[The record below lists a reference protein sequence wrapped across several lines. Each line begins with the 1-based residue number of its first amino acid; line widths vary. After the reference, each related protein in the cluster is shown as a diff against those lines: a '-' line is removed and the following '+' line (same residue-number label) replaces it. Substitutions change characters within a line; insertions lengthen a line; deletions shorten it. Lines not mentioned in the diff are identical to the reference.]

1 MADYNSF
8 RDGPFGSRSF
18 LEAALRDLR
27 GSGMRLDQ
35 VQFDPGGPMRNDM
48 EMSTREYRLCGCG
61 DPACTMGPPETVEAY
76 RRGEINESDRA
87 RMIEMGRSRP
97 GNGDGPP
104 FSYRAAG
111 PPNDFIMYGSSAPEP
126 EADAEEAKLDELRD
140 AVDEW
145 IVEAPEVGFDDI
157 IGNEEALE
165 ALKDA
170 IRAPVE
176 HKELYELYDMAMP
189 KGALLSGPPG
199 CGKTMFAKA
208 AAHEMSKLYDSE
220 VEMIS
225 ISGANIQAPF
235 VGVTEKYIQ
244 AIFAFARQ
252 YRKVRGH
259 PLLVFIDEAEV
270 LFPDRTGRVRK
281 VAPWEES
288 QVATF
293 LAEMDGMEECGAFV
307 LLASN
312 RPEVI
317 DSALLRDGRCDFKIK
332 IDRPS
337 AEALEGI
344 LARNFR
350 GIFTT
355 EKEETLVFN
364 AVEGF
369 LDPHRTLLD
378 FHDMVRSMEDFFR
391 SRGFEVKDEA
401 SLAKLRKLKTQRF
414 GFEHIV
420 NGAMAAS
427 VPMRA
432 KRKAFARDRRN
443 KTELGVTP
451 EDVTAA
457 VADIFEENKELEHG
471 YALQEFMKGVE
482 AELKEL
488 ER

>member
-1 MADYNSF
+1 MANYDP
-8 RDGPFGSRSF
+8 RDPAPFLRAAFERLGREPGMMRFDLEGP
-18 LEAALRDLR
+18 AK
-27 GSGMRLDQ
+27 
-35 VQFDPGGPMRNDM
+35 NDM
-48 EMSTREYRLCGCG
+48 EMRTREYRLCGCG
-61 DPACTMGPPETVEAY
+61 DPACSMGPPETQEAY
-76 RRGEINESDRA
+76 RRGEISERDRA
-87 RMIEMGRSRP
+87 NMVSTARSRP
-97 GNGDGPP
+97 GGFGGDGPP
-104 FSYRAAG
+104 FSYRVAE
-111 PPNDFIMYGSSAPEP
+111 PPSSPPMYASAFEP
-126 EADAEEAKLDELRD
+126 EDEEIAKLDELRD
-140 AVDEW
+140 AVDQW
-145 IVEAPEVGFDDI
+145 IVEAPAVGFDDI
-157 IGNEEALE
+157 KGNEEALE

-176 HKELYELYDMAMP
+176 EKELYELYDMTMP

-225 ISGANIQAPF
+225 ISGSSIQAPF

-252 YRKVRGH
+252 YRKVKGH

-332 IDRPS
+332 VERPNV
-337 AEALEGI
+337 EALEAI
-344 LARNFR
+344 LKRNFA
-350 GIFTT
+350 GIFTA
-355 EKEETLVFN
+355 EKEETLVFH

-369 LDPHRTLLD
+369 LDPHRVLLD
-378 FHDMVRSMEDFFR
+378 FHDMVRSLEDFFR
-391 SRGFEVKDEA
+391 ARGFEVKDEA
-401 SLAKLRKLKTQRF
+401 SMKKLSKLKTQRF
-414 GFEHIV
+414 MFEHIV

-443 KTELGVTP
+443 KTELGVLP

-457 VADIFEENKELEHG
+457 VADIFEENKELEHA
-471 YALQEFMKGVE
+471 YALQEFLKKVD

-488 ER
+488 G